1 MKFKYG
7 GKLGLKKDNNINF
20 SGVPKNNNYFSLF
33 EVTD

>member
-7 GKLGLKKDNNINF
+7 GKLGLKKDNIINF
-20 SGVPKNNNYFSLF
+20 SEVPKKNNYLSLF